1 MLNIIQA
8 ENLKC
13 KRTFSRKLIIL
24 APLFFA
30 IYAICI
36 MFFITDGSKYYISMV
51 FNWWSLIFMPL
62 GTALLCSL
70 AHMREKK
77 AGNYKSSY
85 LCNISKIEVWFSKIS
100 VIASYTF
107 ISTIELFAVVILSNI
122 LVKDSSISIISIF
135 EAAIVCW
142 VVSLVLIPIH
152 LFISSL
158 FGTAVS
164 IITSII
170 GIIAGVI
177 ASTESFWILIPWS
190 FGLRLM
196 CPIIGVHPN
205 GTMLPEGSPLL
216 SADPIVKGIILSLV
230 FFIAISLVTSIWFKK
245 REVH

>member
-1 MLNIIQA
+1 MINIIQA

-13 KRTFSRKLIIL
+13 KRTFSRKLMVL

-30 IYAICI
+30 MYAICI
-36 MFFITDGSKYYISMV
+36 MFFIADGSKYYISMV
-51 FNWWSLIFMPL
+51 FNWWPLIFMPL

-77 AGNYKSSY
+77 SGNYKSSY
-85 LCNISKIEVWFSKIS
+85 LYNISKTAVWFSKIS

-107 ISTIELFAVVILSNI
+107 ISTIELFTVVILSNI
-122 LVKDSSISIISIF
+122 LVRDRSISITNIF

-142 VVSLVLIPIH
+142 IASLVLIPIH

-158 FGTAVS
+158 FGTAIS
-164 IITSII
+164 IITSIV

-205 GTMLPEGSPLL
+205 GTILPEGSPLL
-216 SADPIVKGIILSLV
+216 SPDPIVKGIVISLV
-230 FFIAISLVTSIWFKK
+230 FFAAVSFITSIWFNK

>member
-51 FNWWSLIFMPL
+51 FNWWPLIFMPI
-62 GTALLCSL
+62 GTALLCAL

-85 LCNISKIEVWFSKIS
+85 LYNVSKTEVWFSKIS

-107 ISTIELFAVVILSNI
+107 ISTIELFIVVILSNI
-122 LVKDSSISIISIF
+122 LVRDTSISTISMF
-135 EAAIVCW
+135 EAATVCW

-205 GTMLPEGSPLL
+205 GTILPEGSPLL
-216 SADPIVKGIILSLV
+216 SADLVVKGII
-230 FFIAISLVTSIWFKK
+230 ISLASFIVISFVTSIWFKK